1 MKDKDYKN
9 FILLLLGV
17 IIFLFV
23 VAVNSMVS
31 AAAAPDPGGGQ
42 YTDATLTDA
51 RRKLAEIRGDT
62 ATNTDAN
69 YDFNNYLTY
78 PANYN
83 GAVSDTQLLNGI
95 LRYLVSIRNIM
106 LCGFGFM
113 FMAWCHK
120 KLSSI
125 AYKMGGRGK

>member
-1 MKDKDYKN
+1 MKDKDSKN
-9 FILLLLGV
+9 YILMLLGV
-17 IIFLFV
+17 IIFLFI
-23 VAVNSMVS
+23 VAVNSIVS

-51 RRKLAEIRGDT
+51 RRKLAVIRGDT
-62 ATNTDAN
+62 ATMTDVS
-69 YDFNNYLTY
+69 YDFNNYMTY

-95 LRYLVSIRNIM
+95 LRYLVSIRNII

-113 FMAWCHK
+113 FMVWAYK
-120 KLSSI
+120 KLGSI
-125 AYKMGGRGK
+125 AYRMGGKGK